1 MKRNTRNCRED
12 IAKFPQRLKSALKRL
27 IKDNSHKLFLCC
39 LFVIIG
45 TFAALFL
52 ANLINDAFTHR
63 SLSERNY
70 LNIFSLIDG
79 ALSNE
84 QPRKLFWIFETMAA
98 LVCFVYFFS
107 SLKPYQAEM
116 YQVTP
121 KIEIPKPYGQKQH
134 GSAWFMPDEEK
145 ARIFPAVVLFLADDK
160 IKRLLA
166 EGLRRA
172 EAVDNGQYYHAKP
185 IGITGNIFDEAG
197 IVLGRNATAI
207 KEQISCITDDV
218 HTMTI
223 GSTGCGKTRTLVLQ
237 TLCALALAG
246 EGIVVSDPKGE
257 LYHYMHTFLETFGY
271 TVCVIDFNSPRKSMC
286 YNPLQPI
293 IDAVNRGEI
302 NEASEKAW
310 DMVNIL
316 VEKSEK
322 GEPIWTNGEMAI
334 IVASILAVVYDNQDC
349 PEYQNLTNVYEFI
362 SNMSVPAQGEKEIQ
376 YKKYLRSIP
385 DNHPARQTLAIA
397 NVAPDKTAASFYTSA
412 LTTLRL
418 FTNPTTYRITSKSD
432 FDLASFGTEAK
443 KALFYVLPDERE
455 TFYPITTI
463 LVAQQYELLVV
474 AAKKTGNRLRYRV
487 NFVLDEFGNFSKI
500 ETFEKKLTVSRG
512 YGIRW
517 NLFLQS
523 FAQLKLVYGE
533 EVANIAKGNCR
544 YWIYLQST
552 DIETN
557 KELSEAMGK
566 YTTLT
571 YSLGSSAQKYSNP
584 SSSVNVSLIERSLLT
599 AEEIMNGFE
608 RPYSLVISNNSPAVM
623 ESPDISKWAF
633 NDMLGLGDKKH
644 NQRLIELDE
653 NARPSYDGEIEIKLW
668 KPWLELAA
676 KTRKAVNAENEGHN
690 SMF

>member
-45 TFAALFL
+45 TFDALFL

-79 ALSNE
+79 AFSNE

-185 IGITGNIFDEAG
+185 IGIKGNVFDEAG

-257 LYHYMHTFLETFGY
+257 LYHYMHTFLETLGY

-302 NEASEKAW
+302 NTAS
-310 DMVNIL
+310 M
-316 VEKSEK
+316 
-322 GEPIWTNGEMAI
+322 
-334 IVASILAVVYDNQDC
+334 
-349 PEYQNLTNVYEFI
+349 
-362 SNMSVPAQGEKEIQ
+362 
-376 YKKYLRSIP
+376 
-385 DNHPARQTLAIA
+385 
-397 NVAPDKTAASFYTSA
+397 
-412 LTTLRL
+412 
-418 FTNPTTYRITSKSD
+418 
-432 FDLASFGTEAK
+432 
-443 KALFYVLPDERE
+443 
-455 TFYPITTI
+455 
-463 LVAQQYELLVV
+463 
-474 AAKKTGNRLRYRV
+474 
-487 NFVLDEFGNFSKI
+487 
-500 ETFEKKLTVSRG
+500 G
-512 YGIRW
+512 YGEHSCR
-517 NLFLQS
+517 
-523 FAQLKLVYGE
+523 KKR
-533 EVANIAKGNCR
+533 KGR
-544 YWIYLQST
+544 AYL
-552 DIETN
+552 D
-557 KELSEAMGK
+557 
-566 YTTLT
+566 
-571 YSLGSSAQKYSNP
+571 
-584 SSSVNVSLIERSLLT
+584 
-599 AEEIMNGFE
+599 
-608 RPYSLVISNNSPAVM
+608 
-623 ESPDISKWAF
+623 
-633 NDMLGLGDKKH
+633 
-644 NQRLIELDE
+644 
-653 NARPSYDGEIEIKLW
+653 
-668 KPWLELAA
+668 
-676 KTRKAVNAENEGHN
+676 
-690 SMF
+690 